1 MAKDQLTAKQMLF
14 ARLYSSGQYSKIEAY
29 EEAGYM
35 PNGKRES
42 RRVESQK
49 LAKRPH
55 VAQAIAAYQA
65 ELLPLDEIK
74 AEKQNAL
81 RSIKTLAFGAKDER
95 VRLASARALYE
106 LCDER
111 EKFESVNGYRRTE
124 PADIDRVVGELLKL
138 GQAGTEAFN
147 SLELEEVDEVSSMDH
162 RESEE
167 EQ

>member
-1 MAKDQLTAKQMLF
+1 MAKDQLTPRQALL
-14 ARLYSSGQYSKIEAY
+14 ARLCASGRYSKIQAY
-29 EEAGYM
+29 QEAGYM
-35 PNGKRES
+35 PNGKPES

-65 ELLPLDEIK
+65 ELLPLDEMK

-95 VRLASARALYE
+95 VRLASSRALYE

-111 EKFESVNGYRRTE
+111 EKFESVNACRRTE
-124 PADIDRVVGELLKL
+124 PVDIDLVVDELLRL
-138 GQAGTEAFN
+138 SQAGAEASN
-147 SLELEEVDEVSSMDH
+147 GLALEEVDELSSDH
-162 RESEE
+162 REFEE
-167 EQ
+167 EL